1 MSVTTPAPRLL
12 PLPPMPTQA
21 TLQRDMEAD
30 ETLFSRWKDG
40 DQGAGRILFAR
51 YFRALYRFFANK
63 CNEPD
68 EMAQAT
74 FLALV
79 KAKDQFAGRA
89 SFRTYVYT
97 IARNELYRHL
107 RGLQR
112 TRQFDPELSSI
123 ADMATS
129 AGGKLARGED
139 HRRLCAALRTLPVEV
154 QTLLEL
160 HYWEGL
166 DAAALADVFESNA
179 TAIRKRLHRA
189 RIALRDAMVAAS
201 AAPPAALATIDDLD
215 AYVRT
220 HGGDRI

>member
-1 MSVTTPAPRLL
+1 MNRSHPDPTPRKVEPA
-12 PLPPMPTQA
+12 
-21 TLQRDMEAD
+21 MEPD
-30 ETLFSRWKDG
+30 EALFSRWKDG
-40 DQGAGRILFAR
+40 DQTAGRELFSR

-63 CNEPD
+63 CDEPD

-123 ADMATS
+123 ADMVSS
-129 AGGKLARGED
+129 AGAKLARGED
-139 HRRLCAALRTLPVEV
+139 HRLLCAALRTLPVEQ

-160 HYWEGL
+160 HYWEGM
-166 DAAALADVFESNA
+166 DAAALAEVFTSNA

-189 RIALRDAMVAAS
+189 RTALRDAMVATS
-201 AAPPAALATIDDLD
+201 AAPPQALATVEDLD
-215 AYVRT
+215 VWART
-220 HGGDRI
+220 MGA

>member
-1 MSVTTPAPRLL
+1 
-12 PLPPMPTQA
+12 
-21 TLQRDMEAD
+21 MEPD
-30 ETLFSRWKDG
+30 ETLFTRWKEG
-40 DQGAGRILFAR
+40 DQTAGRALFSR

-63 CNEPD
+63 CDEPD

-79 KAKDQFAGRA
+79 KARDQFEGRA
-89 SFRTYVYT
+89 SFRTYLYT

-123 ADMATS
+123 ADLQTS

-139 HRRLCAALRTLPVEV
+139 HRLLCAALRTLPVEQ

-166 DAAALADVFESNA
+166 DAAALAEVFGANS

-189 RIALRDAMVAAS
+189 RIALRDAMVARA
-201 AAPPAALATIDDLD
+201 AAPPAALASVEHLD
-215 AYVRT
+215 AWARSL
-220 HGGDRI
+220 GA

>member
-1 MSVTTPAPRLL
+1 
-12 PLPPMPTQA
+12 
-21 TLQRDMEAD
+21 MEAD
-30 ETLFSRWKDG
+30 ETLFNRWKTG
-40 DQGAGRILFAR
+40 DQAAGRELFSR

-63 CNEPD
+63 CDEPD

-79 KAKDQFAGRA
+79 KARDQFEGRA
-89 SFRTYVYT
+89 SFRTYLYT

-123 ADMATS
+123 ADMQTS

-139 HRRLCAALRTLPVEV
+139 HRRLCEALRTLPVEQ

-166 DAAALADVFESNA
+166 DAAALAEIFESNA

-189 RIALRDAMVAAS
+189 RIALRDAMLAAAS
-201 AAPPAALATIDDLD
+201 APAAALASVDDLD
-215 AYVRT
+215 AWARSL
-220 HGGDRI
+220 GA

>member
-1 MSVTTPAPRLL
+1 
-12 PLPPMPTQA
+12 
-21 TLQRDMEAD
+21 MEAD

-40 DQGAGRILFAR
+40 DQGAGRILFSR

-79 KAKDQFAGRA
+79 RAKDQFAGRA

-123 ADMATS
+123 ADVATS

-166 DAAALADVFESNA
+166 DAAALADIFESNA
-179 TAIRKRLHRA
+179 TAIRKRLPRA
-189 RIALRDAMVAAS
+189 RLALRDARVAAS

-215 AYVRT
+215 AYVR
-220 HGGDRI
+220 GQDPGV

>member
-1 MSVTTPAPRLL
+1 
-12 PLPPMPTQA
+12 
-21 TLQRDMEAD
+21 MEPD
-30 ETLFSRWKDG
+30 EALFSRWKDG
-40 DQGAGRILFAR
+40 DQVAGRELFSR

-63 CNEPD
+63 CDEPD

-79 KAKDQFAGRA
+79 KAKEQFAGRA

-123 ADMATS
+123 ADMVSS
-129 AGGKLARGED
+129 AGAKLARGED
-139 HRRLCAALRTLPVEV
+139 HKRLCEALRTLPVEQ

-160 HYWEGL
+160 HYWEGM
-166 DAAALADVFESNA
+166 DAAALAEVFASNA

-189 RIALRDAMVAAS
+189 RTALRDAMVATA
-201 AAPPAALATIDDLD
+201 AAPPHALASDDQLD
-215 AYVRT
+215 VWART
-220 HGGDRI
+220 LGA

>member
-1 MSVTTPAPRLL
+1 
-12 PLPPMPTQA
+12 
-21 TLQRDMEAD
+21 MEAD
-30 ETLFSRWKDG
+30 ETLFHRWKDG
-40 DQGAGRILFAR
+40 DQIAGRALFSR

-63 CNEPD
+63 CDEPD

-79 KAKDQFAGRA
+79 KARDQFEGRA
-89 SFRTYVYT
+89 SFRTYLYT

-123 ADMATS
+123 ADLQTS

-139 HRRLCAALRTLPVEV
+139 HRRLCEALRTLPVEQ

-166 DAAALADVFESNA
+166 DAAALADIFASNA

-189 RIALRDAMVAAS
+189 RIALRDAMVATA
-201 AAPPAALATIDDLD
+201 AAPPATLASDEKLD
-215 AYVRT
+215 EWARSL
-220 HGGDRI
+220 GA

>member
-1 MSVTTPAPRLL
+1 
-12 PLPPMPTQA
+12 
-21 TLQRDMEAD
+21 MEPD
-30 ETLFSRWKDG
+30 EILFNRWKDG
-40 DQGAGRILFAR
+40 DQIAGRELFSR

-63 CNEPD
+63 CDEPD

-79 KAKDQFAGRA
+79 KARDQFAGRA

-123 ADMATS
+123 ADMVSS
-129 AGGKLARGED
+129 AGAKLARGED
-139 HRRLCAALRTLPVEV
+139 HRRLCAALRTLPVEQ

-166 DAAALADVFESNA
+166 DAAALAEVFGSNS

-189 RIALRDAMVAAS
+189 RTALREAMVASS
-201 AAPPAALATIDDLD
+201 AAPAQALESEDALD
-215 AYVRT
+215 TWAR
-220 HGGDRI
+220 GLAG